1 VNHELSQDVP
11 SNLQYNPLSN
21 LRLSLKLIEI
31 NNQSISEAQL
41 IDIKE
46 DLINKITQSKRDF
59 CREFRIY
66 DRQDGL
72 KMYETILKLIGDH
85 ECREVIES
93 LM

>member
-1 VNHELSQDVP
+1 M
-11 SNLQYNPLSN
+11 
-21 LRLSLKLIEI
+21 KLIEI
-31 NNQSISEAQL
+31 NNQSLTEAHL
-41 IDIKE
+41 TDIKQ
-46 DLINKITQSKRDF
+46 DLIEKITHNKRDF

-72 KMYETILKLIGDH
+72 RLYETILKVVGDH